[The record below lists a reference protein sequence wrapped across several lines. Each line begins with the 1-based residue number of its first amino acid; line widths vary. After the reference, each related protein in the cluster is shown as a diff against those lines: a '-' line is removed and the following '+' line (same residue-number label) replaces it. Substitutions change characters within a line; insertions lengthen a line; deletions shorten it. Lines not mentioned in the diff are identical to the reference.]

1 MDIINYI
8 GQVGN
13 NQNSKFPIDLD
24 DSRNEGITEF
34 DLILAQKK
42 KKNKRRK
49 KPGVDSIST
58 NDDVIMDVLKSMQ
71 QAAQEDREMNEKQQ
85 TALNKLKL
93 LPSLQKHLQ
102 RQDSLS
108 AFVDCGLLS
117 VIAEWLCPLP
127 DKSLPHVQIRTEL
140 LKILESLSAS
150 HITTHLLKM
159 SGIGKAVMLLYKH
172 PKEARKNRDRA
183 AKLIH
188 LWARPIFGVESN
200 LKSISRDEREER
212 DHKHAQ
218 NVRRR
223 HSSGA
228 RESLNSSS
236 EDPLRPGEKG
246 FVGRARVPQP
256 STRDYVTRPK
266 WNIQTDITHMKSKT
280 PSKIDHMV
288 RDMKSK
294 KNKTKGLS
302 HAVQLS
308 IEGAKM
314 PL

>member
-1 MDIINYI
+1 M
-8 GQVGN
+8 G
-13 NQNSKFPIDLD
+13 
-24 DSRNEGITEF
+24 
-34 DLILAQKK
+34 
-42 KKNKRRK
+42 
-49 KPGVDSIST
+49 SIPT
-58 NDDVIMDVLKSMQ
+58 NDDVIMDLLKSMQ
-71 QAAQEDREMNEKQQ
+71 DAAQEDREINEKQQ

-93 LPSLQKHLQ
+93 LPTLQRQLQ

-117 VIAEWLCPLP
+117 VLAEWLCPLP
-127 DKSLPHVQIRTEL
+127 DKSLPHVQIRSEIIKVLEILSVNLINTQV
-140 LKILESLSAS
+140 LKV
-150 HITTHLLKM
+150 

-172 PKEARKNRDRA
+172 PKETRKNRERA

-200 LKSISRDEREER
+200 LKSMGRDEREER

-218 NVRRR
+218 NARRR
-223 HSSGA
+223 HSSA

-236 EDPLRPGEKG
+236 DDPLRPGEKG

-266 WNIQTDITHMKSKT
+266 WNVQTDISNMKRNT
-280 PSKIDHMV
+280 PSKIDNMV
-288 RDMKSK
+288 RDMKSIKSK
-294 KNKTKGLS
+294 KKSLP
-302 HAVQLS
+302 HAATLS
-308 IEGAKM
+308 IEGSRM